1 MEDANARVAVYG
13 SYYAKYDGTTR
24 SLPTA
29 RPPLHS
35 FPDHRTP
42 YNANRYDY
50 EEWFHDFHT
59 HRPFFLTGVFDDSV
73 GLGKGEGNIQ
83 TIQNTHRHFL
93 NELHRRI
100 YRKSKRKL
108 PRVVVI
114 ERGAGRLHSHI
125 VIETPEHLSKPQF
138 YKIMKDAWKK
148 TKHGVNLH
156 IVNGYDKD
164 GLDYYCSKEL
174 GNKDKTFS
182 QVDEKNCC
190 QSQQSSYQPQSGER
204 LVVEPSRKNFPNALP
219 IIQ

>member
-1 MEDANARVAVYG
+1 MEAAGARVL
-13 SYYAKYDGTTR
+13 SF
-24 SLPTA
+24 SLPPV
-29 RPPLHS
+29 RSPHHS
-35 FPDHRTP
+35 LSQHRTP
-42 YNANRYDY
+42 YAATRYDY
-50 EEWFHDFHT
+50 EEWFHEFYT
-59 HRPFFLTGVFDDSV
+59 HRPFFLTGVFDDYV

-100 YRKSKRKL
+100 YSKSKRKL

-114 ERGAGRLHSHI
+114 ERGAGRFHSHI
-125 VIETPEHLSKPQF
+125 VIETPEHLSRSQF
-138 YKIMKDAWKK
+138 HEILVAAWKK

-164 GLDYYCSKEL
+164 GLDRYCSKEL
-174 GNKDKTFS
+174 GNKNKTFS

-204 LVVEPSRKNFPNALP
+204 LVVVPSRKNFPDALP